1 MMGRGTAT
9 LGKDTANLNLTFI
22 FLLISIVSSI
32 ILVPLN
38 KFRFTKGHGYYLFIL
53 YFVFLI
59 IEILLTLNIISIP
72 FITPK

>member
-1 MMGRGTAT
+1 MMGRGKAT
-9 LGKDTANLNLTFI
+9 LGEDTANLNLTFI
-22 FLLISIVSSI
+22 FLLLSIISSI

-38 KFRFTKGHGYYLFIL
+38 KFRFTKGHGYYLFTL

>member
-9 LGKDTANLNLTFI
+9 LGQDTANLNLTFI
-22 FLLISIVSSI
+22 FLLTSIISSI

-38 KFRFTKGHGYYLFIL
+38 KFRYTKGHGYYLFVL

-59 IEILLTLNIISIP
+59 IEILLALDIIHLP

>member
-1 MMGRGTAT
+1 MGRGTAS
-9 LGKDTANLNLTFI
+9 LGQDTANLNLTFI
-22 FLLISIVSSI
+22 FLLTSIISSI

-38 KFRFTKGHGYYLFIL
+38 KFRYTKGHGYYLFVL

-59 IEILLTLNIISIP
+59 IEILLALDIIHLP